1 MLGMRT
7 LVLTVLL
14 GSIAAASAC
23 TLLPGPEITCQDPV
37 AAEDCDRAVDLAR
50 PLLAAYWDRASE
62 ALVHLGV
69 CADQMECSERQAKF
83 PGYLTVELVSDQ
95 PEAAS
100 VVIDHRTGDWSVVT
114 CRVIVPDAHGAHGER
129 CAAS

>member
-7 LVLTVLL
+7 LVVAVLV

-23 TLLPGPEITCQDPV
+23 TLLPGPEITCQDPI
-37 AAEDCDRAVDLAR
+37 AAEDCDRAADLAR
-50 PLLAAYWDRASE
+50 PLLAAYWDKASE
-62 ALVHLGV
+62 ALVHLALLRGPDGMLR
-69 CADQMECSERQAKF
+69 AGAKF

-100 VVIDHRTGDWSVVT
+100 VVIDHRTADWSVVT

-129 CAAS
+129 CVAS